1 MLSRPPVHSL
11 VPSLEMSIQLAP
23 SVCPWNCLQDTHTHT
38 RAHKPKVYYHCKA
51 TCQVTKNVNKLHGS
65 LRLRLSYLTSV
76 WLCKSQTA
84 MFPSLQQEK
93 HTFESGLM
101 ASA

>member
-1 MLSRPPVHSL
+1 MQLVCIRQPNVKSRKEKRKVKYFHQQPLYYSITAKYPASL
-11 VPSLEMSIQLAP
+11 
-23 SVCPWNCLQDTHTHT
+23 CY
-38 RAHKPKVYYHCKA
+38 RKVISCGE
-51 TCQVTKNVNKLHGS
+51 QVVDALKISSSRTG
-65 LRLRLSYLTSV
+65 LSYLTSV

-93 HTFESGLM
+93 QTLESGLM